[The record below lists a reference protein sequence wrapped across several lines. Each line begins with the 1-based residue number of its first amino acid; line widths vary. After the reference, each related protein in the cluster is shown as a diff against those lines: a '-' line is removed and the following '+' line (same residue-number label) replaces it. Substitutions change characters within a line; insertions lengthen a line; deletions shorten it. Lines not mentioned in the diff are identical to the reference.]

1 MTKNGDCSFL
11 PLPPPPPPAPTGGGG
26 GRDGGGRQR
35 TPLQHELVVMVMT
48 TINTTTNMHAAAP
61 AAPTEASVVR
71 ADATTAAGRRPR
83 FPERCHSCGITGH
96 KAKMCRRCRNAA
108 TAV

>member
-1 MTKNGDCSFL
+1 
-11 PLPPPPPPAPTGGGG
+11 
-26 GRDGGGRQR
+26 
-35 TPLQHELVVMVMT
+35 
-48 TINTTTNMHAAAP
+48 MHAAAP